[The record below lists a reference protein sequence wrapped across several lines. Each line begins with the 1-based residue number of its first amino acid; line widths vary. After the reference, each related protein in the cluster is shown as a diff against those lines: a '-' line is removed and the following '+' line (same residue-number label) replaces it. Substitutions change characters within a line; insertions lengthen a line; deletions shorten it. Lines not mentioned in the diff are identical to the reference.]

1 MLRRLRARHGRCHGD
16 PAPIAIRR
24 KRQDLSRG
32 RQSGFDLDAAA
43 LHVLDV
49 DLDAFVARHQELL
62 RIERAEE
69 IAQQERLL
77 RTRSEAELEQ
87 RGVLLRRLEVADLE
101 PGLGGALHALLQQSR
116 GGSLPPHRFAP
127 GDVVSVDGADGEPV
141 TNGLVASVR
150 YDRVTVALDD
160 RDDLDLPSIVRLR
173 RLVPDI
179 TFRRMHEALQRLRN
193 AAAPERRKFVEACFV
208 ARDPEY
214 AERPKLESP
223 IDAALDASQQSAVAH
238 ALAAEQIALIHGPPG
253 TGKTTAVVEVIRQ
266 AVLRGESVLASAPSN
281 VAVDNL
287 AERLLHK
294 GMRIVRIGQPVRVL
308 PAVVDQSLAVQV
320 QNAPEQKLLRDVRQ
334 ELRELQRRWLRAS
347 RSERFDLK
355 REQKRLR
362 NEQRTL
368 ENAIVQGLLDTA
380 DVVLATTTGCGDW
393 LLQDRVFDLV
403 VLDEAAQA
411 LEAASWLPLGLGKRA
426 VLAGDHC
433 QLPPTVHSE
442 AAAKGG
448 LATTLF
454 ERLAA
459 SSTGAQMTRMLT
471 TQYRMHEAIQRWSSA
486 TFYESRLVP
495 ADLVKAHRL
504 CDLPEVAETEDTSCP
519 LLFLDTAGCGHDE
532 TEGDDDGSK
541 SNPGEAA
548 IAAGHVARLIEAGV
562 RADQIAVVTPYSAQV
577 RLLRDR
583 LSGYEGLEVGTID
596 GLQGREKEAIVLS
609 LVRSNERGE
618 VGFLAELRRLNV
630 AMTRARRHL
639 CVIADSATIA
649 QHDDIAKVVDWL
661 QTAGEHR
668 SAWGLGGAQ

>member
-1 MLRRLRARHGRCHGD
+1 MRARGTTVGMAPSLPHCD
-16 PAPIAIRR
+16 PRESQRPT
-24 KRQDLSRG
+24 LPG
-32 RQSGFDLDAAA
+32 QSGFDLDAVA
-43 LHVLDV
+43 LHVGSV

-150 YDRVTVALDD
+150 YDRITVALDD

-208 ARDPEY
+208 ARDPEF
-214 AERPKLESP
+214 AKPPKIESP

-294 GMRIVRIGQPVRVL
+294 GLRIVRLGQPVRVL

-362 NEQRTL
+362 IEQRTL

-380 DVVLATTTGCGDW
+380 DVVLATTTGCGDS
-393 LLQDRVFDLV
+393 LLQERVFDLV

-486 TFYESRLVP
+486 TFYDSRLVP
-495 ADLVKAHRL
+495 ADIVKSHRL
-504 CDLPEVAETEDTSCP
+504 CELPQVTETEDTASP

-532 TEGDDDGSK
+532 TAGDDDGSR

-562 RADQIAVVTPYSAQV
+562 RPDQIAVVTPYSAQV

-649 QHDDIAKVVDWL
+649 QHEDIAKVVDWL
-661 QTAGEHR
+661 QSAGEHR
-668 SAWGLGGAQ
+668 SAWGLGSGG